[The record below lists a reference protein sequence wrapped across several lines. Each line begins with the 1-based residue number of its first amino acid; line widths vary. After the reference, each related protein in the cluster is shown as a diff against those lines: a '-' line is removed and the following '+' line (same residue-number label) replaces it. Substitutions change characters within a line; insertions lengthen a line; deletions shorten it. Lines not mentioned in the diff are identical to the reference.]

1 MTKEKNMTVT
11 SKNEM
16 EFTCPYCNATFE
28 FKEDVEGVIIHAP
41 DDQGFLP
48 EGRRNQTWW
57 LVAYSLGLLM
67 LGAILYK
74 FIAPLV

>member
-11 SKNEM
+11 SKNKM
-16 EFTCPYCNATFE
+16 EFTCPYCNAKFE

-41 DDQGFLP
+41 DDPGFLP
-48 EGRRNQTWW
+48 EGRKNQTTW
-57 LVAYSLGLLM
+57 LIAYSLGLLM